1 MATYDRYCSSCDDGC
16 EASNTCNKCN
26 SCELCNNTT
35 CEEKCILIQAFCSPE
50 GSGQSAGGFS
60 FKQCVTSNETFLTK
74 ANWNRLIKYI
84 NDAYNKGDEK
94 DGGDSG
100 LPESDDNTFMTAE
113 MFNKVAL
120 ALGGLGSQGP
130 DLYVYP
136 VGSVEKPEGD
146 IILGSYF
153 VSLESYANALKYTT
167 LQCDNCNDSCDV
179 TCKECQK
186 CNGNGNCEG
195 CNGSCQ
201 DHSPN
206 YRSSCETCNTCQD
219 ACQKAVQTPPPTPPT
234 PST

>member
-1 MATYDRYCSSCDDGC
+1 MATYDRYCSSCDNGC

-60 FKQCVTSNETFLTK
+60 FKQCVASNETFLTK

-84 NDAYNKGDEK
+84 NDAYNKGDKK

-120 ALGGLGSQGP
+120 ALGGLGS
-130 DLYVYP
+130 
-136 VGSVEKPEGD
+136 
-146 IILGSYF
+146 
-153 VSLESYANALKYTT
+153 
-167 LQCDNCNDSCDV
+167 
-179 TCKECQK
+179 
-186 CNGNGNCEG
+186 
-195 CNGSCQ
+195 
-201 DHSPN
+201 
-206 YRSSCETCNTCQD
+206 
-219 ACQKAVQTPPPTPPT
+219 
-234 PST
+234 